1 MLMDQFSYIFYIKY
15 ILVMLKREGRG
26 DLMIRKVVVPAA
38 GLGTRLFPATK
49 EQPKEMLPI
58 FSSTVNSDLSVK
70 PVVQMV
76 FEQLYDVGLREFCF
90 VVGKGKRVIEDHFTP
105 DDSCVRVLE
114 GLGKNDQATDLGGF
128 YEKLNTSNIMWV
140 NQPEAKG
147 FGNAVLLAQPF
158 VQNEVFLVHAG
169 DSFIISKDM
178 AYIKKLLAAYE
189 RLKADAAFIVL
200 EIENPRQYGIIEGDE
215 VGAGIFRVRV
225 AVEKPEKPATNLA
238 IMAMY
243 IFKPVI
249 FKALETIQPGRK
261 GEIQLTDAIQ
271 KLVDWGLGVYAIKLD
286 KDYAHLD
293 IGSPER
299 YWEALELSYQR
310 FCRRPNK

>member
-1 MLMDQFSYIFYIKY
+1 MLMGQFSYIFYIKY
-15 ILVMLKREGRG
+15 ILVMLEREGRG

-58 FSSTVNSDLSVK
+58 FAATSNGDVAVK
-70 PVVQMV
+70 PVMQVV
-76 FEQLYDVGLREFCF
+76 FEQLYEVGLREFCF

-105 DDSCVRVLE
+105 DFGCVRTLE
-114 GLGKNDQATDLGGF
+114 DMGKNGQATDLGGF

-140 NQPEAKG
+140 NQPEPKG
-147 FGNAVLLAQPF
+147 FGNAVLMAQPF

-169 DSFIISKDM
+169 DSYIISKDM
-178 AYIKKLLAAYE
+178 AYLRKLLVAYE

-200 EIENPRQYGIIEGDE
+200 EIENPREYGIIEGDE
-215 VGAGIFRVRV
+215 VEAGIFRVSA

-238 IMAMY
+238 IIAMY
-243 IFKPVI
+243 VFRPVI
-249 FKALETIQPGRK
+249 FKALEMIQSGKK
-261 GEIQLTDAIQ
+261 GEVQLTDAIQ
-271 KLVDWGLGVYAIKLD
+271 KLVDWGLGVYAVKLD
-286 KDYAHLD
+286 EDYAHLD

-299 YWEALELSYQR
+299 YWEALSLSYMSVL
-310 FCRRPNK
+310 NK